1 VCVCVLGA
9 LQCNVVRLSIH
20 VFIYSCVCVCVC
32 VCVQKKK
39 KSNGVKSKRVL
50 KKHKAPEGE
59 WDALF
64 NRHQAP
70 FTPFTSAARSQSVC
84 VCV

>member
-1 VCVCVLGA
+1 MWCVYLFMC
-9 LQCNVVRLSIH
+9 LSIH
-20 VFIYSCVCVCVC
+20 VCVFVC